1 MEPMA
6 YTAVEEP
13 QIVALTDSSL
23 SPFHL
28 VLIYPARQRPGG
40 RSIAVLPRKASA
52 ARGGSRS
59 KGVDEHRRLA
69 GESMEMPG
77 REQEVWRRPGARVE
91 AVRRRARGGRRE
103 PADRR
108 RAEVPAVR
116 ELVAQV
122 PPGVGPAE
130 AAGSRRRDA
139 EACGR

>member
-28 VLIYPARQRPGG
+28 VLIYPARQRPVG

-59 KGVDEHRRLA
+59 KGVEEHRRLA
-69 GESMEMPG
+69 GEST
-77 REQEVWRRPGARVE
+77 RS
-91 AVRRRARGGRRE
+91 RARGGCWE
-103 PADRR
+103 PATRHGGVWEMK
-108 RAEVPAVR
+108 AE
-116 ELVAQV
+116 QV
-122 PPGVGPAE
+122 
-130 AAGSRRRDA
+130 AGSSWIRQG
-139 EACGR
+139 GRNG